1 MDNSPSNLVSV
12 QALGRTL
19 TLGFKFVAWLN
30 GLGLLL
36 TIMLSMGVTMEVSAV
51 WYRLPLAAYLS
62 GLALAG
68 LGLLWSCPA
77 QTSLL
82 YQLSRSYKTRGH
94 WVPLFCT
101 LLAYALSM
109 IVFVMGCWALQS
121 LFEAVQSSMQ

>member
-1 MDNSPSNLVSV
+1 MDNSPSHFISV

-30 GLGLLL
+30 GLGVML
-36 TIMLSMGVTMEVSAV
+36 TLVFSLGVATEASSV
-51 WYRLPLAAYLS
+51 WFRLPLAAFLS

-77 QTSLL
+77 QTSLAW
-82 YQLSRSYKTRGH
+82 QVSRGYKNRGH

-101 LLAYALSM
+101 LLAYALSLVAF
-109 IVFVMGCWALQS
+109 IMGCWGLQAV
-121 LFEAVQSSMQ
+121 FEALESSF